1 MSEISNIYSSNLL
14 RFSGLASGL
23 DTESMIQKLME
34 VERIPLDKL
43 YQKKQLLEWK
53 KDDYRDVTNL
63 LRGFKD
69 DYFDVLKPASN
80 MTSSSVYKMYSV
92 TSSDESV
99 VTATANAD
107 AAEVSHSIT
116 QIRSLAQA
124 ATVSSSAGI
133 VLGIT
138 GATAANTNFSDGN
151 NQITLTLDGISKT
164 VAVQAMD
171 YAGDYNLLQTD
182 LETAIDSAFGA
193 GRITVSHAAGVFSFA
208 ATNSELVVSSAS
220 SKDAL
225 DHFDLSNTTNRID
238 LSEDLATLATK
249 IPGLTFN
256 ASGELEFIINGE
268 TFTFDKDTDSLSD
281 VISAVNSNSA
291 AAVTMTYSEAT
302 GVFSL
307 IAKQKGSGSTLEF
320 ENTEGTLFGAANALK
335 IDSAAIVAGTDA
347 IFTLDGYELTRTDNT
362 VTVDGVTYTLLSEF
376 NDPLDPTKKVTITPA
391 LDVDSIYD
399 NIKNF
404 VDKYN
409 SLLDTIN
416 NELTEKKYND
426 YSPLTET
433 QKKEMTE
440 DDITLWEEKAKSG
453 LLRNDKILQS
463 IAQRMRT
470 AFSDTVSGV
479 NGSLADIGVET
490 SSNYL
495 DYGKLVIDETKLK
508 EAIRTNPD
516 KVKDLFAKTSTT
528 ASTYSATLTQAESQ
542 ARYDE
547 EGFVNRLY
555 DIIQD
560 NIRTLKDNNGQKGTL
575 LEKAGVIGD
584 ITEFKNLLDTDLDN
598 NDDAIAALIEKLK
611 NKEDRYYRQFTALEK
626 YISQM
631 NSQSAWLAQQFG
643 GGSQ

>member
-1 MSEISNIYSSNLL
+1 LSYINGISSNLM
-14 RFSGLASGL
+14 RVSGLASGL
-23 DTESMIQKLME
+23 DTESIIQKLMDA
-34 VERIPLDKL
+34 ERIPLDKL

-53 KDDYRDVTNL
+53 KDDYRDITNL

-69 DYFDVLKPASN
+69 EFFDLLKPASN
-80 MTSSSVYKMYSV
+80 MTSSSVYKSYSV
-92 TSSDESV
+92 SSSDDSV

-107 AAEVSHSIT
+107 AAEIQHSIT

-124 ATVSSSAGI
+124 ATVSSSSGVI
-133 VLGIT
+133 LNIT
-138 GATAANTNFSDGN
+138 GSAAADTDFSDGN
-151 NQITLTLDGISKT
+151 NQITLTLDGISRT
-164 VAVQAMD
+164 VAVQAID
-171 YAGDYNLLQTD
+171 YAGDYNLLKSD
-182 LETAIDSAFGA
+182 LETAINTAFGA
-193 GRITVSHAAGVFSFA
+193 GKISVTHAAGVFSFA
-208 ATNSELVVSSAS
+208 ATNSELVLSSAS
-220 SKDAL
+220 TDNAL
-225 DHFDLSNTTNRID
+225 DHFELSNTTNRID

-256 ASGELEFIINGE
+256 ASGELEFIINDE
-268 TFTFDKDTDSLSD
+268 TFTFDKDTDSLQD
-281 VISAVNSNSA
+281 VISAVNTNSVA
-291 AAVTMTYSEAT
+291 GVTMTYSEAT

-376 NDPLDPTKKVTITPA
+376 NDPLDPTQEVTITPT
-391 LDVDSIYD
+391 LDVDAVYD
-399 NIKNF
+399 NIEAF
-404 VDKYN
+404 VNKYN
-409 SLLDTIN
+409 DVIEKIN
-416 NELTEKKYND
+416 NELTEKKYSD
-426 YSPLTET
+426 YPPLTDE

-440 DDITLWEEKAKSG
+440 DDITLWEEKARSG
-453 LLRNDKILQS
+453 LLRSDTILQS
-463 IAQRMRT
+463 MTQKMRM
-470 AFSDTVSGV
+470 AFSDSISGV
-479 NGSLADIGVET
+479 AGTLADIGVET

-495 DYGKLVIDETKLK
+495 DYGKLVIDETALK

-516 KVKDLFAKTSTT
+516 KVQNLFAKKSTT
-528 ASTYSATLTQAESQ
+528 ASTYSATLTQEERQ

-560 NIRTLKDNNGQKGTL
+560 NIRASKDNNGQKGTL

-584 ITEFKNLLDTDLDN
+584 ITEFQNLMDTDIDN
-598 NDDAIAALIEKLK
+598 NDDAISDLIEKLK
-611 NKEDRYYRQFTALEK
+611 SKEDRYYRQFTALEK

-631 NSQSAWLAQQFG
+631 NNQSAWLAQQFG
-643 GGSQ
+643 GGQ